1 MPKTPQGAATSAAR
15 EILTRL
21 HDVMAARTNAQA
33 KLNQVVQI
41 IGEAMDSEVCSIYL
55 LRDGVLELYATRGL
69 RQESVHVTKL
79 ALGEGL
85 VGKIAEQVETL
96 NLDEATSH
104 PDFAYK
110 PETGEELY
118 HSFAGVPIVRRE
130 QAVGVLAVQHE
141 ASRRYAEIEI
151 EALQTVAMVLAELIA
166 GAGLIDETRS
176 AGAQRDQGP
185 VRLTGLKLVEGMGR
199 GHVVFHQPRI
209 HIEHTVAED
218 TEAERHRVY
227 AAFRQMREQI
237 ERMTS
242 QAEFGVAGEHQDVLN
257 TYKMF
262 AYDEGWGRRINEA
275 IDSGLTAEAA
285 IERVQQRTRMRM
297 REISDPLLADR
308 MHDLEDLSN
317 RLLRIVSGQLGTA
330 AQLGLR
336 QDSILIARN
345 LGPAE
350 LLEYDKRRLKGVVL
364 EEGSL
369 TAHVTIVARAM
380 GVPVVGRVRSIRR
393 MVAEGDFLLLDGN
406 QGAVFVRPTPT
417 MEDAFDAKLVVTQKR
432 RAEFAAMRDL
442 PPCSKDNQRI
452 TLMVNAGLR
461 DDVAALDVTGADG
474 IGLFR
479 TEFQF
484 LVSATLPQRERQQR
498 LYRDVLEAAGDRPV
512 IFRTVDIGGDK
523 ALPYMKGND
532 ADDREENPAM
542 GWRAIRLALDRDA
555 LMKAQARALI
565 EAAAGRTLNV
575 MFPMVSEPWE
585 FDQAHA
591 LFEAQRKWVAARSRP
606 VPHTI
611 RYGTML
617 EVPALA
623 EMLDVLLPKLDF
635 LSVGTNDLTQ
645 FLFAADRAHP
655 KLAERYDWLSPA
667 ILRFLARV
675 TKQTHAAGV
684 QIGVCGE
691 MGGRTLEAMALIG
704 LGIERLSITPAAIGP
719 VKAMIRSLETW
730 RRCAPRCR
738 AGWRRAPTTCAAC
751 WAAGPPGTASTS
763 ADRRIDRNR
772 RIRRGLPFDTAP
784 GLL

>member
-1 MPKTPQGAATSAAR
+1 MALTTATSAAR

-21 HDVMAARTNAQA
+21 HDVMASRSGAQA

-41 IGEAMDSEVCSIYL
+41 IGSALNTEVCSIYL
-55 LRDGVLELYATRGL
+55 LRDGTLELFATRGL
-69 RQESVHVTKL
+69 KQEAVHVTKL

-85 VGKIAEQVETL
+85 VGTIAEDVETL

-110 PETGEELY
+110 PETGEDLF

-130 QAVGVLAVQHE
+130 RAVGVLAVQH
-141 ASRRYAEIEI
+141 SDRRRYDDVEI

-166 GAGLIDETRS
+166 GAGLIDES
-176 AGAQRDQGP
+176 GPGARDQRDTGS
-185 VRLTGLKLVEGMGR
+185 VRLTGLKLVEGMARGR
-199 GHVVFHQPRI
+199 AVYHQPRI
-209 HIEHTVAED
+209 EIEHTVAED
-218 TEAERHRVY
+218 TEAERHRVIS
-227 AAFRQMREQI
+227 AFAKMRDQI
-237 ERMTS
+237 ERMTRE
-242 QAEFGVAGEHQDVLN
+242 ADFGVAGEHQDVLAM
-257 TYKMF
+257 YKMF
-262 AYDEGWGRRINEA
+262 AYDEGWSRRINEA

-350 LLEYDKRRLKGVVL
+350 LLEYDRRRLKGVVL

-380 GVPVVGRVRSIRR
+380 GIPVLGRVKGVRR
-393 MVAEGDFLLLDGN
+393 AIVEGDPLLLDGT
-406 QGAVFVRPTPT
+406 QGSVVVRPTTT
-417 MEDAFDAKLVVTQKR
+417 MDELFDARMLVGQKR

-442 PPCSKDNQRI
+442 PAITKDGVRI
-452 TLMVNAGLR
+452 ELMINAGLR
-461 DDVAALDVTGADG
+461 DDMAALDVTGADG

-484 LVSATLPQRERQQR
+484 LVSATFPQRETQQR
-498 LYRDVLEAAGDRPV
+498 LYREVLDAAGDRPV

-523 ALPYMKGND
+523 ALPYMNKGEEE
-532 ADDREENPAM
+532 AEENPAL
-542 GWRAIRLALDRDA
+542 GWRAIRLALERAA
-555 LMKAQARALI
+555 LMKVQARALI

-585 FDQAHA
+585 FDEAHA
-591 LFEAQRKWVAARSRP
+591 LFEEQRKWVQSRNRM
-606 VPHTI
+606 VPKAV

-623 EMLDVLLPKLDF
+623 ESLDMILPKLDF
-635 LSVGTNDLTQ
+635 LSIGTNDLTQ
-645 FLFAADRAHP
+645 FLFAADRANP

-667 ILRFLARV
+667 ILRFIARV
-675 TKQTHAAGV
+675 TRESLDAAV
-684 QIGVCGE
+684 PVGVCGE

-704 LGIERLSITPAAIGP
+704 LGIGRLSITPAAIGP
-719 VKAMIRSLETW
+719 VKAMIRSLDAGGL
-730 RRCAPRCR
+730 RNDIKAILARPARSSR
-738 AGWRRAPTTCAAC
+738 ADLAQ
-751 WAAGPPGTASTS
+751 WAEDHGVT
-763 ADRRIDRNR
+763 IV
-772 RIRRGLPFDTAP
+772 
-784 GLL
+784 